1 MSKRKHKG
9 NITDYLFIFLLLL
22 LLYKFYK
29 DNTDLIEGHSDGWN
43 YVTYSAADGRGEVPR
58 GYGVTTYLGPD
69 ENLKGNYTGL
79 LDDRGNGQILEGDR
93 GVDWRKY
100 IPSPDAPEIVTEKTI
115 HGSDGGYK
123 FSPHFDSG
131 SRAISTGERNT
142 TGCADI
148 RSEFVDILYSD
159 HSNMELRAFVP
170 VMDLPDS
177 TQSDQSGW
185 ARPAPGTLVPVGR
198 SGLPSNDYDHPE
210 YNGLPHST
218 PMVYTPQC
226 HKWHGPSSEAEEHCN
241 GYDEYCDWNAVS
253 KECEYRVSSGETQ
266 PSQVLPTGQVTTW
279 KNRANYNTSDSTP
292 MTSHFVY
299 DTEDHA
305 ANHYVQ
311 HLIDVSDELD
321 SDIAGK
327 YIYLNKCCVNLQQDD
342 NGYQDWKWVT
352 EDGGG
357 PLGPTPQYTH
367 PDCKAKESS
376 NNYGGGGTPNWAH
389 NRVIGIEGSHKTPD
403 HDEGNPIYCRATD
416 QNGYKEWW
424 FCTGY
429 EETPEGDSSPLNRQ
443 RLYTNIERFGVDSD
457 GRARLLPSN
466 PPINY
471 TIDPSG

>member
-29 DNTDLIEGHSDGWN
+29 DNTDLIEGHSQGWDYPN
-43 YVTYSAADGRGEVPR
+43 LGGDDQIKGF
-58 GYGVTTYLGPD
+58 GVTTYLGPD
-69 ENLKGNYTGL
+69 ENLTGRYIGL
-79 LDDRGNGQILEGDR
+79 QDSSGDGQQIEGDR

-115 HGSDGGYK
+115 QGGARGGYK

-131 SRAISTGERNT
+131 SMSLEQYT

-148 RSEFVDILYSD
+148 RSEFADILYP
-159 HSNMELRAFVP
+159 HYTEMERQAYIP

-177 TQSDQSGW
+177 IQSDQSGW
-185 ARPAPGTLVPVGR
+185 TRPAPGTLVPVNR
-198 SGLPSNDYDHPE
+198 HRLPSSDYDHPE

-226 HKWHGPSSEAEEHCN
+226 HNWHGRSSEAEEHCN
-241 GYDEYCDWNAVS
+241 GYDEYCDWNADS
-253 KECEYRVSSGETQ
+253 SECEYRVSSGETQ

-311 HLIDVSDELD
+311 HLIDVSDEFD

-327 YIYLNKCCVNLQQDD
+327 YIYLNKCCVNLHQDD
-342 NGYQDWKWVT
+342 NGYQDWKWVK

-376 NNYGGGGTPNWAH
+376 NNYGGGGTPKWSQ
-389 NRVIGIEGSHKTPD
+389 NRVIGIKGSHKTPD
-403 HDEGNPIYCRATD
+403 HDEGNPIYCRRD
-416 QNGYKEWW
+416 NRGNKLWW
-424 FCTGY
+424 FCQGW
-429 EETPEGDSSPLNRQ
+429 EEEENEDDPRQ
-443 RLYTNIERFGVDSD
+443 RKWIDIERFGINSSD
-457 GRARLLPSN
+457 QVELLPTH

-471 TIDPSG
+471 TINPSG